1 MTFGGKNLQEVYD
14 GGSKS
19 MTELEAEVKGKL
31 KTVVDGHVATRDAE
45 EATATGKIDER
56 FKEYESELKKV
67 MEATVERI
75 KQTMTEEI
83 SETERHVQYVNGEL
97 QLVADKLR
105 GTIVDLKRTHE
116 ASVNFVSETATD
128 EFEASVEESQLEVEK
143 QDNTAG
149 KHLKA
154 HGTFVL
160 NSLQQKLDHCLWESR
175 GDEKQFSGA
184 LFKTY
189 MQRASGIDNQFAT
202 QMQKL
207 TSEIQG
213 HFKTLESATQTAE
226 TTLDGD
232 MGRVVEEIDKRG
244 KDTEDILKQEFEKIG
259 TAHLETLKN
268 SLITVTEGLGRTHE
282 SNTQRLNA
290 ETKELSTA
298 LIVASGEAQE
308 ALKNKCDQ
316 IRVQVDTTMQS
327 FTQRIDDKLK
337 QTAISRQQLEAEKD
351 SIFANIQQELSTIR
365 DTFESKLVTLKDD
378 SLTRVTT
385 IVNETEG
392 EIVTLAETLKTKM
405 TADAQKV
412 ADDFESSVTNF
423 LTQLAQNRKNA
434 LDEIERAA
442 GKAPTVQSEAAPA
455 QIPAVAPQAEDTAA
469 APTSETPPEGGR
481 TRRVRRENPGT

>member
-19 MTELEAEVKGKL
+19 MTELESEVKAKL
-31 KTVVDGHVATRDAE
+31 KTIADSHVSTREAE
-45 EATATGKIDER
+45 ESTATGKIDER
-56 FKEYESELKKV
+56 FQEYEGELKKV
-67 MEATVERI
+67 MDATIERI

-83 SETERHVQYVNGEL
+83 EETERHVQYVNGEL
-97 QLVADKLR
+97 KLVADKLR
-105 GTIVDLKRTHE
+105 GTIVDLKRAHE

-213 HFKTLESATQTAE
+213 HFKTLETATQAAE

-232 MGRVVEEIDKRG
+232 MGRVVEEIDSRG
-244 KDTEDILKQEFEKIG
+244 RETEDVLKQEFERIG

-282 SNTQRLNA
+282 SNTQRLNE

-316 IRVQVDTTMQS
+316 IRVQVDSSMQS
-327 FTQRIDDKLK
+327 FTQRVDDKLK

-365 DTFESKLVTLKDD
+365 DTFESKLVTLKDE

-405 TADAQKV
+405 TSDAQAV

-442 GKAPTVQSEAAPA
+442 GKAPSSQSEAAPA
-455 QIPAVAPQAEDTAA
+455 A
-469 APTSETPPEGGR
+469 APNPVVAEAPAAPVPETPPEGAR